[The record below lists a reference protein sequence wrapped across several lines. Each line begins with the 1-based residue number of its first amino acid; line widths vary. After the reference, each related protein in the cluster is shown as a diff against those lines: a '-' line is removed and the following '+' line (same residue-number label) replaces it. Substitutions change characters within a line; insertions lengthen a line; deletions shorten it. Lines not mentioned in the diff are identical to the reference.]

1 MQCKCMRSIL
11 QEEIY
16 TCLSCSSYC
25 CHYCTVP
32 EFSSYQCRSCKRVS
46 DSISKSSKCSFCFA
60 CPYCQNVLS
69 LSKDPRSKNWIY
81 LCQFCYW
88 NTKEIN
94 MKEER
99 AEILQD
105 NLFKLASLREAEQRI
120 YAQAYNF
127 FKDNNQKVETENQS
141 YKYTHTK
148 RPSIRGSID

>member
-1 MQCKCMRSIL
+1 MYSLTETGIHYLQQPEQNQPIVKIECKCKRLIL

-16 TCLSCSSYC
+16 TCVNCSSYC

-32 EFSSYQCRSCKRVS
+32 QFSSNQCRSCKR
-46 DSISKSSKCSFCFA
+46 IYQNNIKSSKCTFCFS
-60 CPYCQNVLS
+60 CPYCQNVLT
-69 LSKDPRSKNWIY
+69 LARDPKSKCWIY

-105 NLFKLASLREAEQRI
+105 NLFKLSSLR
-120 YAQAYNF
+120 
-127 FKDNNQKVETENQS
+127 D
-141 YKYTHTK
+141 
-148 RPSIRGSID
+148 G